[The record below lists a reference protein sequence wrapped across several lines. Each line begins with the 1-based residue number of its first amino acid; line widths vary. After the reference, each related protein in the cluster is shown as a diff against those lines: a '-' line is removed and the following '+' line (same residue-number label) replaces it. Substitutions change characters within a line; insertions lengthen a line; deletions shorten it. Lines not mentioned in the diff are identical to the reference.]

1 MSPMYHRDITGSEMS
16 LLAVHGCF
24 SVDLRED
31 VAAHHRLLVVRD
43 SAVCVI
49 RVQALHVKALKSP
62 SAGM

>member
-1 MSPMYHRDITGSEMS
+1 MS

-31 VAAHHRLLVVRD
+31 AAAHRRLLVVRG

-49 RVQALHVKALKSP
+49 RVQALRVKALKSP

>member
-1 MSPMYHRDITGSEMS
+1 MS